1 MSEKRKDKKGRIFR
15 SGEGQRPNKTY
26 FYRYRRNGDKK
37 WSYVYA
43 PTLEELRQK
52 EEVIQRDLL
61 DGIDYA
67 GGEMTVIE
75 LVTRYMNLKR
85 SLKEN
90 SFRAYDSVINRIREA
105 PFGQKQIRH
114 VRLSD
119 AKSWFVSL
127 HDRGYKQN
135 TIGVMQC
142 VVRPAFEMAV
152 DDDILRKNPFKF
164 KLSDVVPRDAYVRTA
179 LSREQQE
186 QYLQFFME
194 YGGGSYYDDVVI
206 LLGTGLR
213 VSELYG
219 LTKSDLDF
227 DRRCIHV
234 RRQLSRTANQPYFI
248 SSPKTKSGIRTIP
261 MTDTAYMAL
270 KRVLKNR
277 ASPKVEMLVDGC
289 TGFIFLD
296 KAGKPK
302 VAMHLENFM
311 RGLQRKHPW
320 ALDGDFPKVTPHVL
334 RHTFCT
340 NMQHRHQKSSVSHG
354 AFQRQCDA
362 GCLHPYGLQCRKA
375 CLRPGS
381 RKPLTLSG
389 KCGICQVGGHTPIS
403 TPFAPKAMQTCV
415 DLGGF

>member
-26 FYRYRRNGDKK
+26 FYRYHRNGDKK
-37 WSYVYA
+37 WCYVYA
-43 PTLEELRQK
+43 PTPEELRQK

-67 GGEMTVIE
+67 GGEITVAE
-75 LVTRYMNLKR
+75 LVDRYINLR
-85 SLKEN
+85 RGLKEN
-90 SFRAYDSVINRIREA
+90 PMRAYGSAINRIHTD
-105 PFGQKQIRH
+105 PFGSRMIRS

-119 AKSWFVSL
+119 GKGWFVSL

-248 SSPKTKSGIRTIP
+248 SSPKTKSGVRTIP
-261 MTDTAYMAL
+261 MTDTVYMAL

-311 RGLQRKHPW
+311 RGLRRKHPW
-320 ALDGDFPKVTPHVL
+320 ALGGDFPKVTPHVL

-340 NMQHRHQKSSVSHG
+340 NMQQAGIDIKSLQYLMGHSNASVTLNVYTHTDYNVVKR
-354 AFQRQCDA
+354 AFDQA
-362 GCLHPYGLQCRKA
+362 AANL
-375 CLRPGS
+375 
-381 RKPLTLSG
+381 
-389 KCGICQVGGHTPIS
+389 
-403 TPFAPKAMQTCV
+403 
-415 DLGGF
+415 

>member
-26 FYRYRRNGDKK
+26 FYRYHRNGDKK

-67 GGEMTVIE
+67 GGEITVAE
-75 LVTRYMNLKR
+75 LVDRYINLR
-85 SLKEN
+85 RGLKEN
-90 SFRAYDSVINRIREA
+90 SMRAYGSAINRIHTD
-105 PFGQKQIRH
+105 PFGSRMIRS

-119 AKSWFVSL
+119 GKGWFVSL
-127 HDRGYKQN
+127 HDKGLKQN
-135 TIGVMQC
+135 TIGILQSVL
-142 VVRPAFEMAV
+142 RPAFEMAV
-152 DDDILRKNPFKF
+152 DDDMIRKNPFKF

-194 YGGGSYYDDVVI
+194 YGGGSYYDDLVI

-261 MTDTAYMAL
+261 MTDTVYMAL

-340 NMQHRHQKSSVSHG
+340 NMQQAGIDIKSLQYLMGHSNASVTLDVYTHTDYNVVKR
-354 AFQRQCDA
+354 AFDQA
-362 GCLHPYGLQCRKA
+362 AANL
-375 CLRPGS
+375 
-381 RKPLTLSG
+381 
-389 KCGICQVGGHTPIS
+389 
-403 TPFAPKAMQTCV
+403 
-415 DLGGF
+415 

>member
-1 MSEKRKDKKGRIFR
+1 MSEKRKDSKGRVLKD
-15 SGEGQRPNKTY
+15 GESQRANGTY
-26 FYRYRRNGDKK
+26 DYRYTDIHKKRRCI
-37 WSYVYA
+37 YA
-43 PTLEELRQK
+43 KSLTELRKK
-52 EEVIQRDLL
+52 EDELRRDMA

-67 GGEMTVIE
+67 AGEMTVAE
-75 LVTRYMNLKR
+75 LVDRYMNLKR
-85 SLKEN
+85 GLKQNSLRSYGSAVK
-90 SFRAYDSVINRIREA
+90 RIHA
-105 PFGQKQIRH
+105 DPFGQKPIKT
-114 VRLSD
+114 VKLSD
-119 AKSWFVSL
+119 AKGWLVFL
-127 HDRGYKQN
+127 HDSGIKQN
-135 TIGVMQC
+135 TIGVLQS

-152 DDDILRKNPFKF
+152 DDDIIRKNPFKF
-164 KLSDVVPRDAYVRTA
+164 KLSDVVPKDAYVRDA
-179 LSREQQE
+179 LTKEQQE
-186 QYLQFFME
+186 KYLQFVQDC
-194 YGGGSYYDDVVI
+194 GGNYYDDIVI

-219 LTKSDLDF
+219 LTRADIDF

-248 SSPKTKSGIRTIP
+248 SSPKTKSGVRTIP
-261 MTDTAYMAL
+261 MTDTVYMAL

-340 NMQHRHQKSSVSHG
+340 NVQQAGLDVKSLQYLMGHSNASVTLDVYTHTDYNVVKR
-354 AFQRQCDA
+354 AFDQA
-362 GCLHPYGLQCRKA
+362 AANL
-375 CLRPGS
+375 
-381 RKPLTLSG
+381 
-389 KCGICQVGGHTPIS
+389 
-403 TPFAPKAMQTCV
+403 
-415 DLGGF
+415 

>member
-26 FYRYRRNGDKK
+26 FYRYHRNGDKK

-67 GGEMTVIE
+67 GGEITVAE
-75 LVTRYMNLKR
+75 LVDRYINLR
-85 SLKEN
+85 RGLKEN
-90 SFRAYDSVINRIREA
+90 SMRAYGSAINRIHTD
-105 PFGQKQIRH
+105 PFGSRMIRS

-119 AKSWFVSL
+119 GKGWFVSL
-127 HDRGYKQN
+127 HDKGLKQN
-135 TIGVMQC
+135 TIGILQSVL
-142 VVRPAFEMAV
+142 RPAFEMAA
-152 DDDILRKNPFKF
+152 DDDMIRKNPFKF
-164 KLSDVVPRDAYVRTA
+164 KLSDVIPNDAYVRSA
-179 LSREQQE
+179 LTKAQQE
-186 QYLQFFME
+186 RYLQFIRDH
-194 YGGGSYYDDVVI
+194 GKDNYYDDIVI

-219 LTKSDLDF
+219 LTKADIDF
-227 DRRCIHV
+227 DRRCIHIHK
-234 RRQLSRTANQPYFI
+234 QLCRTADKPYFVAP
-248 SSPKTKSGIRTIP
+248 PKTSSGNRTIP
-261 MTDTAYMAL
+261 MTDTVYMAL

-277 ASPKVEMLVDGC
+277 ASPKVEMPVDGC

-340 NMQHRHQKSSVSHG
+340 NMQQAGIDIKSLQYLMGHSNASVTLDVYTHTDYNVVKR
-354 AFQRQCDA
+354 AFDQA
-362 GCLHPYGLQCRKA
+362 AANL
-375 CLRPGS
+375 
-381 RKPLTLSG
+381 
-389 KCGICQVGGHTPIS
+389 
-403 TPFAPKAMQTCV
+403 
-415 DLGGF
+415 